1 MTPGRRE
8 RQATELVMPY
18 EIVRGRASERVSPAS
33 AAFAAAAGA
42 LFAGAALFPLPAAA
56 QNGGT
61 PGQFLNFGVGGRAM
75 AMGGAY
81 YGISDDASAAYWNPS
96 GLAQVQRKELT
107 AMQATLFQQTKF
119 TFLSYAQPTKGGSTF
134 ALSLAQLQGSGF
146 EKVDAVFNPATG
158 DATSVATNGN
168 FNDSQRAIG
177 LSWAKGI
184 TETVL
189 FGMTAKQVTR
199 TLAGSSDNTKS
210 LDIGTMKTMGAS
222 YRLGLG
228 LQNVFSQTQGDT
240 QDKYPVTIKLG
251 NSLRLF
257 KERLTLSADAQKVLA
272 GSTDLRFGG
281 EYWVSRWF
289 AFRFGLLGLPSV
301 QETDFGFGLNFNS
314 LTFDVAQGI
323 HDLGSSTRISLTFRF
338 GQSRNDRSTAQV
350 KSFIKQA
357 MEAFQEGNFALA
369 AQKFNQA
376 QDAAPGNKQVE
387 TMIARLAAVTGFVPS
402 ATGGEESQTFIR
414 KGSIAYVDG
423 RDLKVAVNALRYAFN
438 KNPRDEKLL
447 GLLNMV
453 EKEAGVADITRRLEG
468 PEQFTWIDQ
477 KVFDARQSI
486 YDGHYDAAVR
496 RAQDVLDLEPNNV
509 TALEIMGSSF
519 FLMEQKD
526 KAVAV
531 WRRVLELDPN
541 NRSVRDFLQSL
552 KP

>member
-1 MTPGRRE
+1 
-8 RQATELVMPY
+8 MPY
-18 EIVRGRASERVSPAS
+18 TSERGRAITRVSPAS
-33 AAFAAAAGA
+33 AASAAAVGARFAAGA
-42 LFAGAALFPLPAAA
+42 LVLLLAAAPALA
-56 QNGGT
+56 QNGGQV
-61 PGQFLNFGVGGRAM
+61 GQFLDYGVGGRAM

-81 YGISDDASAAYWNPS
+81 YGISDDASAAYWNPA
-96 GLAQVQRKELT
+96 GLAQLQRKELT
-107 AMQATLFQQTKF
+107 TMQATLFATTKLTYF
-119 TFLSYAQPTKGGSTF
+119 SYAHPTKGGSTF
-134 ALSLAQLQGSGF
+134 ALSMTQLQGSGF
-146 EKVDAVFNPATG
+146 EKVDAVFDPSSGQT
-158 DATSVATNGN
+158 TSVAASGN
-168 FNDSQRAIG
+168 FNDSQKAMG
-177 LSWAKGI
+177 LSWAKNV

-189 FGMTAKQVTR
+189 FGMSLKQITR
-199 TLAGSSDNTKS
+199 QLGGSSDSTKA
-210 LDIGTMKTMGAS
+210 LDLGMLKTMGAS

-228 LQNVFSQTQGDT
+228 VQNVFAQTTGDT
-240 QDKYPVTIKLG
+240 QDKYPATIKIG

-257 KERLTLSADAQKVLA
+257 KERLTLALDAQKALG

-289 AFRFGLLGLPSV
+289 AFRFGLLGLPSI
-301 QETDFGFGLNFNS
+301 QEEDFGFGLNFKS
-314 LTFDVAQGI
+314 FTLDVAQGI
-323 HDLGSSTRISLTFRF
+323 HDLGSSTRFSVTFRF
-338 GQSRNDRSTAQV
+338 GQSRSDRSTGQV
-350 KSFIKQA
+350 KAFIKQG

-387 TMIARLAAVTGFVPS
+387 TMIARLAAVTAFVPQS
-402 ATGGEESQTFIR
+402 TGGEESQTFIR
-414 KGSIAYVDG
+414 KGAIAYVDG
-423 RDLKVAVNALRYAFN
+423 RDLKISVNALRYAFN

-453 EKEAGVADITRRLEG
+453 EKEAGVAEITRRMEG
-468 PEQFTWIDQ
+468 PEQFTWVDQ

-509 TALEIMGSSF
+509 TALQIMGSAF

-541 NRSVRDFLQSL
+541 NRAVREFLQSIH
-552 KP
+552 P

>member
-1 MTPGRRE
+1 MK
-8 RQATELVMPY
+8 PY
-18 EIVRGRASERVSPAS
+18 AFVRGRASQRVSPAS
-33 AAFAAAAGA
+33 AAVSAVAGA
-42 LFAGAALFPLPAAA
+42 RVYKAPFLALLLALLAAPARA
-56 QNGGT
+56 QSGGT

-81 YGISDDASAAYWNPS
+81 YGISDDASAAYWNPA

-107 AMQATLFQQTKF
+107 TMQATLFQQTKLTYF
-119 TFLSYAQPTKGGSTF
+119 SYAHPTKGGSTF
-134 ALSLAQLQGSGF
+134 ALSMTQLQGSGF
-146 EKVDAVFNPATG
+146 EQVDAVFNPTTG
-158 DATSVATNGN
+158 DATAVKTNGN
-168 FNDSQRAIG
+168 FNDQQQALG
-177 LSWAKGI
+177 LSWAKGV

-189 FGMTAKQVTR
+189 FGMSVKQITR
-199 TLAGSSDNTKS
+199 KIAGSSDNTKA
-210 LDIGTMKTMGAS
+210 LDIGTMKTMGSS

-228 LQNVFSQTQGDT
+228 LQNVFSQTTGDT

-257 KERLTLSADAQKVLA
+257 KERLTLSADAQKPLNA
-272 GSTDLRFGG
+272 SADLRFGG

-301 QETDFGFGLNFNS
+301 QETDFGFGLNFKS
-314 LTFDVAQGI
+314 FTFDVAQGI
-323 HDLGSSTRISLTFRF
+323 HDLGSSTRLSVTFRF
-338 GQSRNDRSTAQV
+338 GQSRSDRSTAQV
-350 KSFIKQA
+350 KSFIKQG
-357 MEAFQEGNFALA
+357 MEAFNEGNFALA

-387 TMIARLAAVTGFVPS
+387 TMIARLASVTNYVPA
-402 ATGGEESQTFIR
+402 ATGGEEAQTFIR
-414 KGSIAYVDG
+414 KGAIAYVDG
-423 RDLKVAVNALRYAFN
+423 RDLKVAVNSLRYAFN

-486 YDGHYDAAVR
+486 YDGHYDSAVR

-509 TALEIMGSSF
+509 TALEIMGSAF

-531 WRRVLELDPN
+531 WRKVLELDPN

-552 KP
+552 RP

>member
-1 MTPGRRE
+1 M
-8 RQATELVMPY
+8 
-18 EIVRGRASERVSPAS
+18 
-33 AAFAAAAGA
+33 GA
-42 LFAGAALFPLPAAA
+42 LFLLSVLAAAPVFA
-56 QNGGT
+56 QNGGQV
-61 PGQFLNFGVGGRAM
+61 GQFLDYGVGGRAM

-81 YGISDDASAAYWNPS
+81 YGISDDASAAYWNPA
-96 GLAQVQRKELT
+96 GLAQLQRKELT
-107 AMQATLFQQTKF
+107 TMQATMFQDTKLTYF
-119 TFLSYAQPTKGGSTF
+119 SYAQPTKGGSVF
-134 ALSLAQLQGSGF
+134 ALSMTQLAGSGF
-146 EKVDAVFNPATG
+146 EAVNATFDPATQE
-158 DATSVATNGN
+158 ATSVQSNGG
-168 FNDSQRAIG
+168 FTDQQQAIA
-177 LSWAKGI
+177 LSWGKNV

-189 FGMTAKQVTR
+189 FGMSAQDVTR
-199 TLAGSSDNTKS
+199 KLAGSSDSTK
-210 LDIGTMKTMGAS
+210 LLNLGMMKTMGTS

-228 LQNVFSQTQGDT
+228 VDNVFSQTTGDT
-240 QDKYPVTIKLG
+240 QDTYPVTIKLG

-257 KERLTLSADAQKVLA
+257 KERLTLALDAEKVLN
-272 GSTDLRFGG
+272 GTTDLRFGG

-289 AFRFGLLGLPSV
+289 AFRFGLLGLPSI
-301 QETDFGFGLNFNS
+301 QEEDFGFGLNFKS
-314 LTFDVAQGI
+314 LTLDVAQGI
-323 HDLGSSTRISLTFRF
+323 HSLGSSTRFSVTFRF
-338 GQSRNDRSTAQV
+338 GQSRTDRSNAQV
-350 KSFIKQA
+350 KGFIKLG

-387 TMIARLAAVTGFVPS
+387 TMIARLAAVTNYIPQ
-402 ATGGEESQTFIR
+402 ATGGEEEQTFIR
-414 KGSIAYVDG
+414 KGAIAYVDG

-453 EKEAGVADITRRLEG
+453 EKEAGVAEITRRMEG

-509 TALEIMGSSF
+509 TALQIMGSAF

-526 KAVAV
+526 KAIAV

-541 NRSVRDFLQSL
+541 NASVREFLKSL

>member
-1 MTPGRRE
+1 MFAALLAAAP
-8 RQATELVMPY
+8 
-18 EIVRGRASERVSPAS
+18 
-33 AAFAAAAGA
+33 AFA
-42 LFAGAALFPLPAAA
+42 
-56 QNGGT
+56 QSGGQV
-61 PGQFLNFGVGGRAM
+61 GQFLDYGVGARAM

-81 YGISDDASAAYWNPS
+81 YGISDDASAAYWNPA
-96 GLAQVQRKELT
+96 GLAQLQRKELT
-107 AMQATLFQQTKF
+107 TMQASLFAQTKLTYF
-119 TFLSYAQPTKGGSTF
+119 SYAQPTKGGSTF
-134 ALSLAQLQGSGF
+134 ALSMTQLQSSGF
-146 EKVDAVFNPATG
+146 ENVNAVFDPNTG
-158 DATSVATNGN
+158 QTTSVQSNGN
-168 FNDSQRAIG
+168 FNDQQQALS
-177 LSWAKGI
+177 LSWAKNV
-184 TETVL
+184 TDTVL
-189 FGMTAKQVTR
+189 FGMSAKQITR
-199 TLAGSSDNTKS
+199 KLAGSSDNTKA
-210 LDIGTMKTMGAS
+210 LDLGMMKTMGAS

-228 LQNVFSQTQGDT
+228 VQNVFAQTTGDT
-240 QDKYPVTIKLG
+240 QDKYPATIKIG

-257 KERLTLSADAQKVLA
+257 KERLTLSLDADKVLN
-272 GSTDLRFGG
+272 GSSDLRFGG

-289 AFRFGLLGLPSV
+289 AFRVGLLGLPGI
-301 QETDFGFGLNFNS
+301 QEEDFGFGLNFKNFT
-314 LTFDVAQGI
+314 LDVAQGI
-323 HDLGSSTRISLTFRF
+323 HDLGSSTRFSVTFRF
-338 GQSRNDRSTAQV
+338 GQSRTDRATGQV
-350 KSFIKQA
+350 KNFIKQG

-387 TMIARLAAVTGFVPS
+387 TMIARLSAVTNFVPQS
-402 ATGGEESQTFIR
+402 VGGEESQTFIR
-414 KGSIAYVDG
+414 KGAIAYVDG

-453 EKEAGVADITRRLEG
+453 EKEAGVAEITRRLEG
-468 PEQFTWIDQ
+468 PEQFTWVDQ

-509 TALEIMGSSF
+509 TALEIMGSAF

-541 NRSVRDFLQSL
+541 NRSVREFLQSI

>member
-1 MTPGRRE
+1 M
-8 RQATELVMPY
+8 
-18 EIVRGRASERVSPAS
+18 RVSPAS
-33 AAFAAAAGA
+33 AAFPAAVGARVYKGA
-42 LFAGAALFPLPAAA
+42 LSLLLLAAPALA

-81 YGISDDASAAYWNPS
+81 YGISDDASAAYWNPA
-96 GLAQVQRKELT
+96 GLAQIQRKELT
-107 AMQATLFQQTKF
+107 TMQATLFQQTKLTYF
-119 TFLSYAQPTKGGSTF
+119 SYAHPTKGGSVF
-134 ALSLAQLQGSGF
+134 ALSMTQLAGTGF
-146 EKVDAVFNPATG
+146 EQVDAVFSPTTG
-158 DATSVATNGN
+158 EATSVTKNGN
-168 FNDSQRAIG
+168 FNDQQQAMG
-177 LSWAKGI
+177 LSWGKGV

-199 TLAGSSDNTKS
+199 KLAGSSDNTKA
-210 LDIGTMKTMGAS
+210 LDLGMMKTMGAS

-228 LQNVFSQTQGDT
+228 LQNVFSQTNGDT
-240 QDKYPVTIKLG
+240 QDKFPVTIKLG

-257 KERLTLSADAQKVLA
+257 KERLTLSADAQKVLN
-272 GSTDLRFGG
+272 GTTDMRFGG
-281 EYWVSRWF
+281 EYWISRWF
-289 AFRFGLLGLPSV
+289 AFRFGLLGLPQV
-301 QETDFGFGLNFNS
+301 QETDFGFGLNFKS
-314 LTFDVAQGI
+314 FTLDIAQGI
-323 HDLGSSTRISLTFRF
+323 HDLGSSTRISATFRF
-338 GQSRNDRSTAQV
+338 GQSRSDRSTAQV
-350 KSFIKQA
+350 KAFIKQG

-387 TMIARLAAVTGFVPS
+387 TMIARLGGVTNYVPQ
-402 ATGGEESQTFIR
+402 ATGGEEAQTFIR
-414 KGSIAYVDG
+414 KGAIAYVDG

-453 EKEAGVADITRRLEG
+453 EKEAGVAEITRRLEG
-468 PEQFTWIDQ
+468 PEQFTWVDQ

-509 TALEIMGSSF
+509 TALEIMGSAF

-541 NRSVRDFLQSL
+541 NRSVREFLQSIR
-552 KP
+552 P

>member
-1 MTPGRRE
+1 M
-8 RQATELVMPY
+8 
-18 EIVRGRASERVSPAS
+18 RAWPAS
-33 AAFAAAAGA
+33 AAFTAAVGA
-42 LFAGAALFPLPAAA
+42 RFLGVLAALALLASLAAA
-56 QNGGT
+56 QNGGQ
-61 PGQFLNFGVGGRAM
+61 PGQFLSFGVGGRAM

-81 YGISDDASAAYWNPS
+81 YGISDDATAAYWNPA
-96 GLAQVQRKELT
+96 GLAQLQRKELT
-107 AMQATLFQQTKF
+107 TMQATLV
-119 TFLSYAQPTKGGSTF
+119 AQNKLTYFSFAYPTKGGSCF
-134 ALSLAQLQGSGF
+134 AGSMTQMANAGF
-146 EKVDAVFNPATG
+146 EQVDAVFDPNTG
-158 DATSVATNGN
+158 QTTSIQNKGSFV
-168 FNDSQRAIG
+168 DSQKAMA
-177 LSWAKGI
+177 LSWGKGV

-189 FGMTAKQVTR
+189 FGMSLKNITR
-199 TLAGSSDNTKS
+199 QLGPSTDSAKS
-210 LDIGTMKTMGAS
+210 LDIGMMKTMGAS
-222 YRLGLG
+222 YRMGLG
-228 LQNVFSQTQGDT
+228 MQNVFSQISGDT
-240 QDKYPVTIKLG
+240 QDKYPVTIKFG

-257 KERLTLSADAQKVLA
+257 KERLTLAADASKVLN

-301 QETDFGFGLNFNS
+301 QETDFGFGLNFKS
-314 LTFDVAQGI
+314 FTLDIAQGI
-323 HDLGSSTRISLTFRF
+323 HDLGSSTRMSVTFRF
-338 GQSRNDRSTAQV
+338 GQSRSDRATGQV
-350 KSFIKQA
+350 KNFIKQG

-387 TMIARLAAVTGFVPS
+387 TMIARLSAVTNYVPQ

-414 KGSIAYVDG
+414 KGAIAYVDG
-423 RDLKVAVNALRYAFN
+423 RDLKVAVNSLRYAFN

-447 GLLNMV
+447 GLLNMI
-453 EKEAGVADITRRLEG
+453 EKEAGVAEITRRLEG
-468 PEQFTWIDQ
+468 PEQFTWVDQ

-509 TALEIMGSSF
+509 TALEIMGSAF

-541 NRSVRDFLQSL
+541 NRSVREFLQSI